1 MFLMLPP
8 ALRGARELEPEGP
21 PAPVAL
27 GPPPRRPDNIW
38 QLDWSI
44 LSVVPLG
51 HLPPIDRSVSGVC
64 LQRRS
69 ARGASAVAQID
80 GAPLYLSAPG

>member
-8 ALRGARELEPEGP
+8 ALQGGSALEPEGHLG
-21 PAPVAL
+21 PVAL
-27 GPPPRRPDNIW
+27 GPPPRRTDNIW

-44 LSVVPLG
+44 RSVVPLG
-51 HLPPIDRSVSGVC
+51 HLLPIDRSVSGVC

-69 ARGASAVAQID
+69 ARGASRVVQID
-80 GAPLYLSAPG
+80 GAPPYLSAPG